1 ANKFRTDRAEQLG
14 VDRTIPADAPR
25 WQKLDCHIAHAAE
38 LTARDDS
45 LTKKQINELRQLFPD
60 TPLSGI
66 LQNIAEFNRL
76 GLRDP
81 MAAAGKLAFAFGAPR
96 TEAELNEWSA
106 REAQR
111 GQQQAY
117 HAQAQAQLEQP
128 MQAQT
133 RELVLH

>member
-1 ANKFRTDRAEQLG
+1 MILRRFAKQSDGSTAVEFGLTAPVFLAALFGVIELGMLFWTQLG
-14 VDRTIPADAPR
+14 L
-25 WQKLDCHIAHAAE
+25 QHAAE

-66 LQNIAEFNRL
+66 LQSIAEFNRL

-111 GQQQAY
+111 GQQHGIPRPGTSA
-117 HAQAQAQLEQP
+117 A
-128 MQAQT
+128 
-133 RELVLH
+133 